1 MCPPFLVRM
10 KRVPSLSY
18 PSAHGYNTRQFTAA
32 VAAMTWVAPL
42 LVLGRGS
49 LEKFR
54 KETTQTQTNTQI
66 GQTASQATR
75 QLQRIC
81 LRIGIRMV
89 YAVCQRQRQEKFQKA
104 GVARMRAR
112 MKHEARE
119 KVDTSSTNTDL
130 QPIPRW
136 SLLISSS
143 ATESCPPLGEYSRK

>member
-1 MCPPFLVRM
+1 MIVINCLLYQLIQTEVKIVSPACDLCPHTQI
-10 KRVPSLSY
+10 
-18 PSAHGYNTRQFTAA
+18 AQTTRQ
-32 VAAMTWVAPL
+32 P
-42 LVLGRGS
+42 
-49 LEKFR
+49 
-54 KETTQTQTNTQI
+54 
-66 GQTASQATR
+66 TR

-89 YAVCQRQRQEKFQKA
+89 YAVCQRQRQEKFHKA

-112 MKHEARE
+112 MKPEARE